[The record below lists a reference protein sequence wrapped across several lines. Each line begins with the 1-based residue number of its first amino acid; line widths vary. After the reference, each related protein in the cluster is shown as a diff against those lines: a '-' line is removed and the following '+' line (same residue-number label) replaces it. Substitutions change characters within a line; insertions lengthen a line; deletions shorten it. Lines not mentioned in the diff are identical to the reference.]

1 MEAAMGKEG
10 VDLEDEYFHRE
21 EQEQLAKLRAVE
33 AARKAEADRVALQ
46 ALHHLHCGKCG
57 NRMDTQIFKGV
68 EIEVC
73 PACGAV
79 LLDAGELEK
88 VAGPD
93 QSGIITTIGDLFNFS
108 KKKK

>member
-1 MEAAMGKEG
+1 MTTKGT
-10 VDLEDEYFHRE
+10 DLEDQHFFRE
-21 EQEQLAKLRAVE
+21 EQEKISKIRAAEEAKKVAE
-33 AARKAEADRVALQ
+33 EKAALK

-57 NRMDTQIFKGV
+57 SKMDTQLFKGV

-88 VAGPD
+88 IAGPD
-93 QSGIITTIGDLFNFS
+93 QSGFVATLGELFSFS
-108 KKKK
+108 KRK